1 MKFGRL
7 FFLENLKKI
16 TPKSSFLL
24 FFKFQPMSAKQWF
37 SLRALFKQGKL
48 DLVVLKKREV
58 LRFLGIQKSF
68 FTLDVDNTCFISS
81 TDFLF
86 LSKILDKKTFITEGY
101 LRPFLFNLDSQFLS
115 ADYLKKFSPSEIISV
130 DKIFLNNFM
139 FFVKNLY
146 YTKLNLFS
154 NVNLLLNIKVLYL
167 KE

>member
-37 SLRALFKQGKL
+37 SLRALFKQGGL

-58 LRFLGIQKSF
+58 SRFLGIQKSS

-81 TDFLF
+81 IDFLF
-86 LSKILDKKTFITEGY
+86 LFKILAKKTFTIDSN

-115 ADYLKKFSPSEIISV
+115 VDYLKKFFYLEIISA
-130 DKIFLNNFM
+130 DEIFLNNFM
-139 FFVKNLY
+139 FFDKNLY
-146 YTKLNLFS
+146 YFKLNLFS
-154 NVNLLLNIKVLYL
+154 NINLFVTIKVLNL

>member
-1 MKFGRL
+1 MKFSRL

-68 FTLDVDNTCFISS
+68 FTLDVDNTCFISL
-81 TDFLF
+81 TDFIF
-86 LSKILDKKTFITEGY
+86 LSKILDKKIFITETY
-101 LRPFLFNLDSQFLS
+101 LRPFLFRLDSQFLS
-115 ADYLKKFSPSEIISV
+115 ADYLKKILHSEIISV
-130 DKIFLNNFM
+130 DRIFLNNFM
-139 FFVKNLY
+139 SFRKNLHFS
-146 YTKLNLFS
+146 KLNLFS
-154 NVNLLLNIKVLYL
+154 NVNFFVSIKVLSL
-167 KE
+167 KR

>member
-7 FFLENLKKI
+7 FFLENLKKV

-37 SLRALFKQGKL
+37 SLRTSFKQGRL

-68 FTLDVDNTCFISS
+68 FTLDVDNTCFISLTNFIS
-81 TDFLF
+81 LF
-86 LSKILDKKTFITEGY
+86 KLLDKKTLVTVGH
-101 LRPFLFNLDSQFLS
+101 LRPFLFRLNSQFLTS
-115 ADYLKKFSPSEIISV
+115 DYLKNFFSLGSDNV

-146 YTKLNLFS
+146 YFKLNSFL
-154 NVNLLLNIKVLYL
+154 NVNLFLNVKFLNL